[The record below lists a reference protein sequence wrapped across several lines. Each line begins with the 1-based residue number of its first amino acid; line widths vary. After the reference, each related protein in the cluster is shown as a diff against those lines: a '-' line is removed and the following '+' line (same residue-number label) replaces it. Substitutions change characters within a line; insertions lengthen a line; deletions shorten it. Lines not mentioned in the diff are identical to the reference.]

1 MATNDIES
9 QAMEAIME
17 DGKGA
22 TGLALGV
29 LIGAAV
35 GFAAGLL
42 LAPQTGYETRKLVRE
57 KAAALRERAARLRC
71 RGAEKEEEQV
81 I

>member
-1 MATNDIES
+1 
-9 QAMEAIME
+9 ME

-22 TGLALGV
+22 TGMALGV

-35 GFAAGLL
+35 GFAAGIL
-42 LAPQTGYETRKLVRE
+42 LAPQTGYETRRMVRE
-57 KAAALRERAARLRC
+57 KAAALKEKAARLRG
-71 RGAEKEEEQV
+71 RGGEEEEQV